1 MVNKQRKKQTSK
13 KKTTEEIVL
22 SVKALQTHFSTKW
35 GLVKAVDGVSFDL
48 KKDETL
54 AVVGESGSG
63 KSVTALSI
71 MQLIPSPPGF
81 IVGGEINLEGENLL
95 NKSDKDMATL
105 FESVSYTHLTLPT
118 NREV

>member
-1 MVNKQRKKQTSK
+1 MVNKQSKKQTSK
-13 KKTTEEIVL
+13 KKAIEEIVL
-22 SVKALQTHFSTKW
+22 SVKDLQTHFYTKW
-35 GLVKAVDGVSFDL
+35 GLVKAVDGLSFDL
-48 KKDETL
+48 KKEETL

-95 NKSDKDMATL
+95 NKSDKEKQNIL
-105 FESVSYTHLTLPT
+105 KV
-118 NREV
+118 N